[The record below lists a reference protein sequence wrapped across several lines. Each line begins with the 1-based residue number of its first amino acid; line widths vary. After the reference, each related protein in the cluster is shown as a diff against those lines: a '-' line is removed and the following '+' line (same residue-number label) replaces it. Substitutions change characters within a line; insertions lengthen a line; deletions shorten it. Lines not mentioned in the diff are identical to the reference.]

1 MRDGVLKLTPPLHPT
16 PSPSP
21 PPIAVVRAVQA
32 TPWYGSGPYPTAM
45 SPGSDAEGTNSAIPE
60 TTSLFIVAA
69 FQFIG
74 CALIFSVGHPWKRW
88 PTANP
93 AFCCWLGVVALSTLV
108 LTLAPSD
115 ALYASLSLQRPPYS
129 WNLSLL
135 GFGLAAFLSYF
146 VALGGVFY
154 AKGQGWLAALECR
167 PPPKPHKT
175 LRREWEAQWRSGALA
190 PSLHISP

>member
-1 MRDGVLKLTPPLHPT
+1 M
-16 PSPSP
+16 
-21 PPIAVVRAVQA
+21 A
-32 TPWYGSGPYPTAM
+32 
-45 SPGSDAEGTNSAIPE
+45 PGTDAEGTNSAIPE
-60 TTSLFIVAA
+60 TTSIFIVAA

-74 CALIFSVGHPWKRW
+74 CALIFSVGHPWKKW

-93 AFCCWLGVVALSTLV
+93 AFCCWLGVVALSTLY

-115 ALYASLSLQRPPYS
+115 SMYALLSLQRPPYS

-135 GFGLAAFLSYF
+135 GFGIAAVLSYF

-154 AKGQGWLAALECR
+154 AKAQGWLAALECR
-167 PPPKPHKT
+167 PPPKPHKI

-190 PSLHISP
+190 QSLHISV